1 MLTYIIITLSLIC
14 IENIKNKNDSLNE
27 HYSSLI
33 DTNLSPMAIT
43 RSMANN
49 QTNTNYRSQIQTRSQ
64 TRSQTQAQSQPNIS
78 PKVMNIVNRIY
89 LFLPTM

>member
-1 MLTYIIITLSLIC
+1 
-14 IENIKNKNDSLNE
+14 
-27 HYSSLI
+27 
-33 DTNLSPMAIT
+33 MAIT

-78 PKVMNIVNRIY
+78 PKVMNIVNKF
-89 LFLPTM
+89 LSLPTNDVKVVFNRLEKMIEEKQKTTH